1 MNLMSEWLITS
12 MIFMLVVVGIA
23 LLAEIV
29 TTINQLRS

>member
-1 MNLMSEWLITS
+1 MSEWLIAG

-29 TTINQLRS
+29 TTINRWRS